1 MSSKEN
7 KKNKLDLGCGKRK
20 IDGATGIDFNS
31 DTNADVVHD
40 LTRFPY
46 PFEDNYFEEIYC
58 RHILEHL
65 PDLVRVMEELHRIAK
80 PGCRIFIES
89 PYWSSYRAF
98 VDPTHVRFLTEKT
111 FDYFTPESSMNF
123 YSKARFKIISTK
135 LELSSRKP
143 VRILGL
149 FLPMTFFK
157 LFNNL
162 ISNVYFELEVI
173 K

>member
-1 MSSKEN
+1 MNGKEAE
-7 KKNKLDLGCGKRK
+7 KKRLDFGCGLRK
-20 IDGATGIDFNS
+20 KQGTIGIDFNP
-31 DTNADVVHD
+31 DTQADVVHD
-40 LTRFPY
+40 LTKFPY
-46 PFEDNYFEEIYC
+46 PFEDDFFEKIYC

-65 PDLVRVMEELHRIAK
+65 PDLVKVMEELHRIAK
-80 PGCRIFIES
+80 PGCKIFIEA

-98 VDPTHVRFLTEKT
+98 NDPTHVRFLTENT
-111 FDYFTPESSMNF
+111 FDYFTSWSTMNF
-123 YSKARFKIISTK
+123 YSKARFEILSKR

-149 FLPMTFFK
+149 FLPLTFFK

-162 ISNVYFELEVI
+162 ISTIYFELEVI

>member
-1 MSSKEN
+1 MNSKEAE
-7 KKNKLDLGCGKRK
+7 KKRLDLGCGMLKK
-20 IDGATGIDFNS
+20 EGTIGIDFNP
-31 DTNADVVHD
+31 DTQADVVHD

-65 PDLVRVMEELHRIAK
+65 PNLVKVMEELHRIAK
-80 PGCRIFIES
+80 PGCKIFIEA

-98 VDPTHVRFLTEKT
+98 KDPTHVRFFTEDT
-111 FDYFTPESSMNF
+111 FDYFTASSAMNF
-123 YSKARFKIISTK
+123 YSTARFNILSKK
-135 LELSSRKP
+135 LELSSKKS

-149 FLPMTFFK
+149 FLPITFFK

-162 ISNVYFELEVI
+162 ISNIYFELEVI

>member
-1 MSSKEN
+1 MISEEN

-20 IDGATGIDFNS
+20 REGTIGIDFNS
-31 DTNADVVHD
+31 DTQADVVHD
-40 LTRFPY
+40 LTKFPY

-65 PDLVRVMEELHRIAK
+65 PDMVKVMEELHRIAM
-80 PGCRIFIES
+80 PGCKIFIEA

-98 VDPTHVRFLTEKT
+98 TDPTHVRFFTENT
-111 FDYFTPESSMNF
+111 FNYFTPWSAMNF
-123 YSKARFKIISTK
+123 YSKARFKILSKK

-149 FLPMTFFK
+149 FLPLTFFK

-162 ISNVYFELEVI
+162 ISNIYFELEVI